1 MCDQHLLDRSAEL
14 LRPAADR
21 GDLVVCDRRIDDE
34 RLTLAEDEQR
44 RGPPEKPFESFPARD
59 YGVSAAG
66 RSARRYSTS

>member
-1 MCDQHLLDRSAEL
+1 MRDQHLPDRSAEL

-21 GDLVVCDRRIDDE
+21 GDLVARDRRVDDE
-34 RLTLAEDEQR
+34 RLALADDEQR
-44 RGPPEKPFESFPARD
+44 RGLPEKRLESFPARG